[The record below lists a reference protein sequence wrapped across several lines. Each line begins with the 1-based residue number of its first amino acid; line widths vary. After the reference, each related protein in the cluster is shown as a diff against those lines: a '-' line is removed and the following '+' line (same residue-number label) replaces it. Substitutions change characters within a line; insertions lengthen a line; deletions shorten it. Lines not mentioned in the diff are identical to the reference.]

1 MEQFYKDL
9 EEILYPEKGLDSM
22 VHSSIKRFE
31 PIQIALEELI
41 EALKE
46 AKKPNQNK
54 EQYDNINKKINKKI
68 RTILHKIKEI
78 NGQYFLHIDRII
90 NNDSIDE
97 EELELA
103 LNILNENPETQK
115 IIKKVKIYKEKV
127 QDIVH
132 LQNEDIKQEEE
143 KNNTL
148 NFLELYF
155 KENERKYSLLEK
167 IFKRKAIKERKNE
180 VLKRLIKNIER
191 LISKCKE
198 YKLNKKAEGLETL
211 KNQIINN
218 NKINKENAKAKI
230 NEAHQAI
237 KNEITNEINAKKEEQ
252 EEIKIPLKKDQ
263 LDAMIMKD
271 NQKNHLYNMLFGTF
285 NSEKEKKKTLLGRVL
300 ITLKFITLLKQKNLQ
315 EEQIYNM
322 PSQIKQ
328 SEQKKK

>member
-9 EEILYPEKGLDSM
+9 EEILYPKKELDSM
-22 VHSSIKRFE
+22 VHNSIKRFE
-31 PIQIALEELI
+31 PIQIVLKELI

-54 EQYDNINKKINKKI
+54 EQYDSVNKKINKKI

-78 NGQYFLHIDRII
+78 NDQHFLHIDRII

-115 IIKKVKIYKEKV
+115 IKKKEKIYKEKA

-155 KENERKYSLLEK
+155 KENERKYNLLEK
-167 IFKRKAIKERKNE
+167 IFKRKEIKERKNE

-237 KNEITNEINAKKEEQ
+237 KNEITNEINTKKEEQ

-271 NQKNHLYNMLFGTF
+271 NQKNYLHNMSFGTF
-285 NSEKEKKKTLLGRVL
+285 NSGKEKKKTLLGRVL

-322 PSQIKQ
+322 PSLIEPE
-328 SEQKKK
+328 EQKKK